1 MAYSTKP
8 VLQVYEVFERVTKA
22 KTKKERV
29 EVLKSNESWAL
40 KDVIRGIF
48 DDRVQW
54 NLPPGEPPYT
64 PSTPDSYPR
73 SLLKQ
78 NTEFKYFVKGIQVG
92 DSLPTFKRESIFLG
106 MLETVHPED
115 AKILVSMIN
124 KKNPVKGLT
133 KSVIK
138 EAFPSLIP
146 ES

>member
-1 MAYSTKP
+1 MAYSTSP
-8 VLQVYEVFERVTKA
+8 TLEIYEVFERVSKA
-22 KTKKERV
+22 KSKKERV
-29 EVLKSNESWAL
+29 DILRTNESWAL

-54 NLPPGEPPYT
+54 NLPGGEPPYT
-64 PSTPDSYPR
+64 PSPEESFPR

-78 NTEFKYFVKGIQVG
+78 NVDFKYLVKGIADG
-92 DSLPTFKRESIFLG
+92 ERMPAFKRERIFLG

-115 AKILVSMIN
+115 AKLLVSMIN

-133 KSVIK
+133 KPVIK

-146 ES
+146 E